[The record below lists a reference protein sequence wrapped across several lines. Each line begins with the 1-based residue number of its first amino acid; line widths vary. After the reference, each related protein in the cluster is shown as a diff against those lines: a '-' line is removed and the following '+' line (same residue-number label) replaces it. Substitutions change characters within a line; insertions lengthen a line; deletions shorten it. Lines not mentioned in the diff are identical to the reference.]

1 MKILANVKANLS
13 NKTIDVRMDRQVLTL
28 TNDMSLGSNLGDVE
42 LFVGTRE
49 VNDYLVDKNDIIIAG
64 EQEVLELFL
73 NLLEDKM
80 VQYYPDDYIISATL
94 RVAYFI
100 ENSEGYIDES
110 KCVVGNIKIQRFHK

>member
-49 VNDYLVDKNDIIIAG
+49 VNEYLTDKDDIIIAT
-64 EQEVLELFL
+64 EQEVSELFL
-73 NLLEDKM
+73 NLLKDKM
-80 VQYYPDDYIISATL
+80 MQYYPGDYIISATL
-94 RVAYFI
+94 RVAYFV
-100 ENSEGYIDES
+100 ENGQGYIDES
-110 KCVVGNIKIQRFHK
+110 KCVVGNIKIQKFHK

>member
-1 MKILANVKANLS
+1 MKVYAKANIT
-13 NKTIDVRMDRQVLTL
+13 NKTIDVRIDRQVLTL
-28 TNDMSLGSNLGDVE
+28 TNDMTLEPELGDVE
-42 LFVGTRE
+42 LFVGRRE
-49 VNDYLVDKNDIIIAG
+49 VNEYLVDKDDIIIAG

-73 NLLEDKM
+73 NLLKDKM